1 MMRILWVEDEAN
13 LLMEGAGALRREGYE
28 VLEAGTAAEAMR
40 ILAAH
45 RVDLALL
52 DWMLPDRPGIELCR
66 QIRDEYRIPIIMITA
81 KDDEF
86 DKVLALEIGADDYVV
101 KPFGMREL
109 AARIRA
115 VTRRAAPE
123 SGRAAP
129 EAVMERGRL
138 VIDELRR
145 TVHEDGR
152 PIELT
157 PTEFSLLVTLAR
169 RPGMVFTRTQLMDIA
184 LGEHFVG
191 FERTVD
197 SHIRNLRKKLGDPP
211 DNPRY
216 IITVFGVGYKFGEA
230 AP

>member
-1 MMRILWVEDEAN
+1 MRILWVEDEAR
-13 LLMEGAGALRREGYE
+13 LLAEGAEALRKEGYE
-28 VLEAGTAAEAMR
+28 VSGAGSAEEALRVLAERR
-40 ILAAH
+40 I
-45 RVDLALL
+45 DLVLL

-66 QIRDEYRIPIIMITA
+66 CIRDDYRIPIIMITA

-115 VTRRAAPE
+115 VSRRAAPE
-123 SGRAAP
+123 SVQHGK
-129 EAVMERGRL
+129 EAVMVRGRL
-138 VIDELRR
+138 RIDELRR
-145 TVHEDGR
+145 TVSEGDR
-152 PIELT
+152 LIELT
-157 PTEFSLLVTLAR
+157 PTEFSLLCTLAR

-184 LGEHFVG
+184 LGEHFLG

-216 IITVFGVGYKFGEA
+216 ILTVFGVGYKFGETT
-230 AP
+230 P